1 METRHLNPFQL
12 SRRWGITPKT
22 LQNWRSKSKGPA
34 FIKVGGH
41 VLYRMEDIERYE
53 ANNLHNGSMPRH
65 SSTQPHTGRA

>member
-41 VLYRMEDIERYE
+41 VLYRMKDIEQYE
-53 ANNLHNGSMPRH
+53 ANNYHSGSMSQQSPQLH
-65 SSTQPHTGRA
+65 GTGV

>member
-22 LQNWRSKSKGPA
+22 LQNWRSQGKGPA

-41 VLYRMEDIERYE
+41 VLYRMEDLERYE
-53 ANNLHNGSMPRH
+53 TERMYNTPTP
-65 SSTQPHTGRA
+65 SSNSTTVGATA